1 MGWDRRYVLWL
12 SVRSL
17 PLLTKRSSDVCL
29 QIGTLGQMDR
39 LNDIGPC
46 RAVTELVDSI
56 EHVLE
61 EAEFDPGRSRS
72 LIAGVARAWSWLF
85 HHFKC

>member
-1 MGWDRRYVLWL
+1 
-12 SVRSL
+12 
-17 PLLTKRSSDVCL
+17 
-29 QIGTLGQMDR
+29 MDR